1 MAKYSPLISV
11 LIASYN
17 HQDYIEEAL
26 QSIWQQDYPHVE
38 IIVVDDCSPD
48 NSWALLQKLVGKSP
62 LPMKIARN
70 EKNLGPSG
78 AFNAALAMATG
89 ELVAFVASDDIFT
102 EQRFSG
108 SVAQFA
114 NNQQLQVVYANGRT
128 IENGVLGDLIHKKK
142 AIELLA
148 KVPEEIAHYLYTNS
162 SPLFVQSALYK
173 KKVLDDIGGFDSN
186 LLADDWLL
194 NSRLFCSFNSAEQYA
209 YIPDEVIHYRQ
220 HAGNVHKNYQ
230 RHERLKIEFIEKHTP
245 QNLKAEGFSNIYYW
259 AAQQRLK
266 QGDFSVAWDY
276 YLRSQK
282 SYFHWSRV
290 RYPLSWL
297 RCRLK

>member
-1 MAKYSPLISV
+1 MAEYTPLISV
-11 LIASYN
+11 LIASY
-17 HQDYIEEAL
+17 HHEKFIEETL
-26 QSIWQQDYPHVE
+26 SSIWQQDYPHVE

-48 NSWALLQKLVGKSP
+48 GSWALLQQLVKQSP
-62 LPMKIARN
+62 MPMRIFRN

-78 AFNAALAMATG
+78 TFNAALAVATG

-102 EQRFSG
+102 KQRFTG

-114 NNQQLQVVYANGRT
+114 DNQQLQVVYANGRT
-128 IENGVLGDLIHKKK
+128 IENGVLGDLIHKKR
-142 AIELLA
+142 AVELLA
-148 KVPEEIAHYLYTNS
+148 KVPEEITHYLYTNS

-173 KKVLDDIGGFDSN
+173 KKVLDDIGGFDST

-194 NSRLFCSFNSAEQYA
+194 NSRLFCSFNTAKQYA

-230 RHERLKIEFIEKHTP
+230 RHERLKIEFIEKQTP

-266 QGDFSVAWDY
+266 QGDFSAAWDY
-276 YLRSQK
+276 YLQSQK
-282 SYFHWSRV
+282 SCFHWSRL

-297 RCRLK
+297 RHRLK